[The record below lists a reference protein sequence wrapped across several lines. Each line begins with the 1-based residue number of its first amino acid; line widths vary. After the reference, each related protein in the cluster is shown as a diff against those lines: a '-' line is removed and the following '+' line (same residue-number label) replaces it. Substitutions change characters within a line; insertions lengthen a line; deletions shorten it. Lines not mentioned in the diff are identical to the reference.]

1 MKMYYTH
8 KKHFSANQLFW
19 LVMLLFIW
27 AGGTA
32 QTVVQKH
39 GRLKVQ
45 GNRIVDKNNQEV
57 SLAGNSL
64 FWSNAGDTSD
74 FYDAETVEHLASN
87 WNSSIIRAAMG
98 VKENWDGG
106 TGYIDSPNLQK
117 NKIRKIIDAAI
128 DQGIYVI
135 IDWHTHEAEDYTS
148 EAVDFFKE
156 MASIYGNQP
165 NVIYEIYNEP
175 INQSWSTVK
184 NYSETVIAAIRSEDP
199 DNLIIVGSPTW
210 SQDVDIA
217 SNNPINDSNTA
228 YTLHFYAGTHT
239 NGLRQK
245 ATTAMNNGI
254 ALFATEWGAVDAS
267 GDGALEIPET
277 ERWMQFFKDN
287 NISHVNWSVSDKPS
301 NNDPTRAERSSVVE
315 LGKGINGLKN
325 DQLTQTGDYIKDL
338 IKNWS
343 EDDGGDPDGPSGT
356 INCNSVDCIRNA
368 MQNAQPG
375 DEIIVAPGTYTA
387 TDKFNFGNKATRFG
401 SDKNG
406 TASQP
411 ITIRAQ
417 NPSNPPILKGTNG
430 DYDGYV
436 MFILGDYWILK
447 DLILEEGSKGLVL
460 DNANNGVIENVVVRE
475 LGEEG
480 IHLRDG
486 SSNNLVK
493 NCKVYNVGIKKPGI
507 GEGLY
512 VGSDKGQH
520 ESAGQ
525 AGDIF
530 DNKYNPR
537 CDNNTIEGCIVGP
550 NVTAEGVD
558 VKEGTENTI
567 IRNCTFSADGI
578 SGENSADAFIDLKG
592 AYGFVYNNTFNLDGS
607 TIINAGV
614 DFLDRGTGFNTGF
627 RNAIFDNTFNLGSRA
642 NEIPTARKK
651 QGNPSEI
658 HVWNNTRNPNSPDFP
673 VSDGTINF
681 VTESCPS
688 WNIVP
693 CSGGGNQNPSASI
706 TSPSN
711 GDSFDTGANIQIN
724 ANASDPDGSIT
735 KVEFFRGSSKLGED
749 TNAPYSYII
758 NNAQAGNYNLTVKAT
773 DNDGATTTSSNVN
786 VSVSSDTGGGN
797 TPPAVSFATP
807 SGNLTV
813 DEGYSSL
820 YVKVNASDSDGSID
834 NVKLYIDGSLVR
846 QERFDPYEWGHST
859 SPNPGETTGLAVG
872 DHIFRAVATDNEGT
886 TTETTFTLTVKSENT
901 GGGNDCSFGTPLN
914 SALPAFDSVSYSE
927 VYVLGNGGPALNNF
941 RKFSINWNPQYNGL
955 YQFAMNT
962 NNGVPNY
969 YVDLRPFSN
978 TRFNTSNPEIT
989 ISNSGFSGLDG
1000 SYWVAKDGANFV
1012 MVSKNGGFTIYFSNS
1027 NTPPNCDDKSPID
1040 EDKLTSIKLFPNP
1053 VSEDILNVTGIAQ
1066 EKSTLEIADMQGKVV
1081 LQKFIENTETDID
1094 VSSLKS
1100 GMYVLII
1107 KGLKFRKSM
1116 LFTKQ

>member
-1 MKMYYTH
+1 MYYTH

-19 LVMLLFIW
+19 LAMLLFIW
-27 AGGTA
+27 VGGTA
-32 QTVVQKH
+32 QTVVQNH

-74 FYDAETVEHLASN
+74 FYDAETVSHLASD
-87 WNSSIIRAAMG
+87 WNSSIIRVAMG
-98 VKENWDGG
+98 VKESWDGG
-106 TGYIDSPNLQK
+106 TGYIDSPNFQK
-117 NKIRKIIDAAI
+117 NKIRKVI
-128 DQGIYVI
+128 DQAITSGIYVI

-148 EAVDFFKE
+148 EAADFFKE
-156 MASIYGNQP
+156 MASIYGNRP

-184 NYSETVIAAIRSEDP
+184 SYAETVIAAIRSEDP

-217 SNNPINDSNTA
+217 SNNPINDPNTA
-228 YTLHFYAGTHT
+228 YTLHFYSGTHT
-239 NGLRQK
+239 QFLRNK
-245 ATTAMNNGI
+245 AQTALNNGV
-254 ALFATEWGAVDAS
+254 ALFATEWGAVNAN
-267 GDGALEIPET
+267 GDGNADVAET

-287 NISHVNWSVSDKPS
+287 GISHVNWAVSDKS
-301 NNDPTRAERSSVVE
+301 EGSSIVQP
-315 LGKGINGLKN
+315 GQGINGLKN
-325 DQLTQTGDYIKDL
+325 NQLTSTGVFIKDI

-343 EDDGGDPDGPSGT
+343 GDVVDPDPSGT
-356 INCNSVDCIRNA
+356 INCNTVACIRNA

-375 DEIIVAPGTYTA
+375 DEIIIAPGTYEA
-387 TDKFNFGNKATRFG
+387 PDKINIGGRAARYASN
-401 SDKNG
+401 KNG
-406 TASQP
+406 TASNP
-411 ITIRAQ
+411 IIMRAQ
-417 NPSNPPILKGTNG
+417 NPSNPPILKGEDG
-430 DYDGYV
+430 KYDGYV
-436 MFILGDYWILK
+436 LHMLGDYWQIK
-447 DLILEEGSKGLVL
+447 DIIFEEGSKGIVF
-460 DNANNGVIENVVVRE
+460 DNANRGLLENVTVRE

-486 SSNNLVK
+486 SSFNLIK
-493 NCKVYNVGIKKPGI
+493 DSRVYNVGIKKPGI

-520 ESAGQ
+520 DQYEREC
-525 AGDIF
+525 
-530 DNKYNPR
+530 N
-537 CDNNTIEGCIVGP
+537 NNTIDGCIVGP

-558 VKEGTENTI
+558 VKEGTKNTI

-592 AYGFVYNNTFNLDGS
+592 AYGFVYNNTFNRDGS
-607 TIINAGV
+607 NILNAGV

-651 QGNPSEI
+651 QGDPSEI
-658 HVWNNTRNPNSPDFP
+658 HVWDNTRNPNSPDFP
-673 VSDGTINF
+673 ISDGTTNF

-693 CSGGGNQNPSASI
+693 CSGGGNQDPSVSI

-711 GDSFDTGANIQIN
+711 GANFDTGANIQIN
-724 ANASDPDGSIT
+724 ANASDPDGSVT

-749 TNAPYSYII
+749 TSAPYSYTI
-758 NNAQAGNYNLTVKAT
+758 NNAQAGNYNLTARAT
-773 DNDGATTTSSNVN
+773 DNDGATKTSSNVN
-786 VSVSSDTGGGN
+786 ISVSTDTGGN
-797 TPPAVSFATP
+797 QTPAISFQTP

-813 DEGYSSL
+813 DEGYTSL
-820 YVKVNASDSDGSID
+820 YIKVNASDSDGTID
-834 NVKLYIDGSLVR
+834 NVKLYIDGSFVR
-846 QERFDPYEWGHST
+846 QENFDPYEWGHNT

-872 DHIFRAVATDNEGT
+872 NHVFRAVATDNEGT
-886 TTETTFTLTVKSENT
+886 TAETTFTLTVKSENT
-901 GGGNDCSFGTPLN
+901 GGGNDCSFGAPLN
-914 SALPAFDSVSYSE
+914 SALPAFDGVSFSE
-927 VYVLGNGGPALNNF
+927 VHVLGSGGPALNNF

-969 YVDLRPFSN
+969 YVDLRPFS
-978 TRFNTSNPEIT
+978 TTEFNTSNPEVT
-989 ISNSGFSGLDG
+989 INNSGFSGLDG

-1027 NTPPNCDDKSPID
+1027 ATPPNCNDNKEPVDQ
-1040 EDKLTSIKLFPNP
+1040 DKLSNIKLFPNP
-1053 VSEDILNVTGIAQ
+1053 VSDNILNVTGIAQ
-1066 EKSTLEIADMQGKVV
+1066 EKSTLEVADMQGKVV
-1081 LQKFIENTETDID
+1081 IQKFIENTEAGLD
-1094 VSSLKS
+1094 VSNLKS
-1100 GMYVLII
+1100 GVYVLII

>member
-19 LVMLLFIW
+19 LAMVLFIW
-27 AGGTA
+27 ASGTA

-74 FYDAETVEHLASN
+74 FYDSETVEHLVSN

-106 TGYIDSPNLQK
+106 TGYIDSPSLQK

-148 EAVDFFKE
+148 EAADFFKE

-217 SNNPINDSNTA
+217 SNNPINDNNTA
-228 YTLHFYAGTHT
+228 YTLHFYSGTHR

-254 ALFATEWGAVDAS
+254 ALFVTEWGAVDAS

-325 DQLTQTGDYIKDL
+325 DQLTPTGDYIKGL

-343 EDDGGDPDGPSGT
+343 EDDSDPDGPSGT

-406 TASQP
+406 TASKP

-460 DNANNGVIENVVVRE
+460 DNANNGVIDNVVVRE

-525 AGDIF
+525 AGNIF

-567 IRNCTFSADGI
+567 IRNCTFSAQGL

-592 AYGFVYNNTFNLDGS
+592 AYGFVYNNTFNRDGS
-607 TIINAGV
+607 NILNAGV

-651 QGNPSEI
+651 QGDPSEI

-673 VSDGTINF
+673 ISDGTTNF

-711 GDSFDTGANIQIN
+711 GANFDVGANIQIN
-724 ANASDPDGSIT
+724 ASASDPDGSIT

-749 TNAPYSYII
+749 TNAPYSFSI

-797 TPPAVSFATP
+797 TPVVSFAAP

-820 YVKVNASDSDGSID
+820 YVKVNASDSDGTID
-834 NVKLYIDGSLVR
+834 NVKLYIDGSFIR
-846 QERFDPYEWGHST
+846 QERFDPYEWGHNT

-872 DHIFRAVATDNEGT
+872 DHVFRAVVTDNEGT
-886 TTETTFTLTVKSENT
+886 TAETTFTLTVKSENT
-901 GGGNDCSFGTPLN
+901 GGGNDCSFGAPLN

-927 VYVLGNGGPALNNF
+927 VHVLGNGGPSLSNF

-969 YVDLRPFSN
+969 YVDLRPFS
-978 TRFNTSNPEIT
+978 TTKFNTSNPEVT
-989 ISNSGFSGLDG
+989 INNSGFNGLDG

-1012 MVSKNGGFTIYFSNS
+1012 MISKNGGFTIYFSNS
-1027 NTPPNCDDKSPID
+1027 ETPPNCNDNKEPVDQ
-1040 EDKLTSIKLFPNP
+1040 DKLSTVKLFPNP
-1053 VSEDILNVTGIAQ
+1053 VSDDILNVIGIAQ
-1066 EKSTLEIADMQGKVV
+1066 EKSALEVADMQGKVV
-1081 LQKFIENTETDID
+1081 LQKFIENTETGLD
-1094 VSSLKS
+1094 VSNLKS

-1107 KGLKFRKSM
+1107 KGLKFRKSI